1 LREEVVSMTETFQI
15 TLEQA
20 EAYESRFVPALF
32 GEWAPRLCDAAA
44 ISEGDRVLDVAC
56 GTGVVTRAA
65 ARRVGDSGRV
75 VGLDLNPAML
85 EVAARVAPTLTWQ
98 QGDVADLPFQN
109 AEFDVVVCSAALFFF
124 PDLPGALA
132 EMARVVR
139 PSGTVALLTFAGL
152 AEQPGYGPFVDVAVR
167 HAGPGAAELL
177 STYWSC
183 GDLTELTRSLDD
195 AGLTVIET
203 RSRVGT
209 AHFPSVEAL
218 ATTEIKGTP
227 LGARITDEAYNR
239 IVDDLRPALA
249 PYVAADGQLALPLR
263 GLTIVARRDG
273 T

>member
-1 LREEVVSMTETFQI
+1 M
-15 TLEQA
+15 EQA

-44 ISEGDRVLDVAC
+44 ISDGDRVLDVAC
-56 GTGVVTRAA
+56 GTGVVTREA

-85 EVAARVAPTLTWQ
+85 EVAARVAPMLTWQ
-98 QGDVADLPFQN
+98 QGDVAAMPFRD
-109 AEFDVVVCSAALFFF
+109 AEFDIVVCSAALFFF
-124 PDLPGALA
+124 PDLPRALA

-139 PSGTVALLTFAGL
+139 PGGTVALLTFAGL

-167 HAGPGAAELL
+167 HAGPGAAVLL

-183 GDLTELTRSLDD
+183 GDVTELTRSLDD
-195 AGLTVIET
+195 AGLLVIET

-209 AHFPSVEAL
+209 ARFPSIDAL
-218 ATTEIKGTP
+218 AAIEIKGTP
-227 LGARITDEAYNR
+227 LAARITDEAYDR
-239 IVDDLRPALA
+239 IVNDLRLVLA
-249 PYVAADGQLALPLR
+249 PYVAADGRLSLPLR
-263 GLTIVARRDG
+263 GLTVVTWRNG